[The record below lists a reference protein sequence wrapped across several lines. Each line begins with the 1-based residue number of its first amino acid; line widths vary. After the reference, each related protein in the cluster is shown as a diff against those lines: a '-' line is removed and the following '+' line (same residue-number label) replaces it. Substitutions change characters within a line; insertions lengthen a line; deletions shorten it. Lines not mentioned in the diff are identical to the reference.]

1 MTLGL
6 QVCNYT
12 LGCGVQPIAIDRNF
26 TASVSTKEERRA
38 ETGLSQGYAPSVRP
52 LSLLGWCRSDVQCCN
67 VHLPFLKRRPYAS
80 SRHPEQAMTSPFK
93 AYDVRG
99 EIPQEINAAFAYR
112 FGQAVAATT
121 KAREV
126 VVGHD
131 MRQDSPALAAALAQ
145 GLLDCGVSVLPL
157 GLCGTEEVYFHT
169 ANSGAGA
176 GLMVTASHNPE
187 SYNGFKMVLEGAR
200 AATRDNALDA
210 IEKLVMGDS
219 KIAPVGSYGARGRLA
234 PTLDRTPYIQ
244 RLLAQLYGVTLRPMK
259 IVCHAGNGCAGPVV
273 DLLERHLPFE
283 FIKIDHEPDPTLPNG
298 VPNPQLPEKRARAS
312 EAVVA
317 HGADLA
323 IAWDGDFDRCFLY
336 DHNGRFIE
344 GYYLVGLIARA
355 MLRAAPGSKVLY
367 DPRLTWNTIDMVSA
381 AGGTPIICPTGH
393 AFFKHRMR
401 EHDAIYGG
409 EMSAHHYFRDFSYCD
424 SGMLTWLAVVTE
436 LSAQKASLAELVEE
450 RIAAFP
456 CSGEIN
462 FKVGDARAVQRRV
475 EDHFA
480 PRDPVVEAV
489 DGLSMDFG
497 DWRFNL
503 RSSNT
508 EPLLRLNVETRGD
521 RALLDA
527 RVEEISA
534 LIRAK

>member
-1 MTLGL
+1 
-6 QVCNYT
+6 
-12 LGCGVQPIAIDRNF
+12 
-26 TASVSTKEERRA
+26 
-38 ETGLSQGYAPSVRP
+38 
-52 LSLLGWCRSDVQCCN
+52 
-67 VHLPFLKRRPYAS
+67 
-80 SRHPEQAMTSPFK
+80 MTSPFK

-99 EIPQEINAAFAYR
+99 EIPLEINAAFAYR
-112 FGQAVAATT
+112 FGQAVAATLET
-121 KAREV
+121 SQV

-145 GLLDCGVSVLPL
+145 GLLDSGVGVLPV
-157 GLCGTEEVYFHT
+157 GHCGTEEVYFHT

-187 SYNGFKMVLEGAR
+187 NYNGFKMVLEGAR

-210 IEKLVMGDS
+210 IEKLVMSDRN
-219 KIAPVGSYGARGRLA
+219 IASVGSYGARGRLA
-234 PTLDRTPYIQ
+234 PTLDRTPYIE
-244 RLLAQLYGVTLRPMK
+244 RLLAQVSGLELRPMK
-259 IVCHAGNGCAGPVV
+259 IVCHAGNGCAGPII
-273 DLLERHLPFE
+273 DLLEPRLPFE

-298 VPNPQLPEKRARAS
+298 VPNPLLPEKRARAS
-312 EAVVA
+312 EAVVV

-344 GYYLVGLIARA
+344 GYYLVGLIAKA

-367 DPRLTWNTIDMVSA
+367 DPRLTWNTVDMVSK

-401 EHDAIYGG
+401 EEDAIYGG

-424 SGMLTWLAVVTE
+424 SGMLTWLAVVAE
-436 LSAQKASLAELVEE
+436 LSAQETSLAELVEE

-462 FKVGDARAVQRRV
+462 FTVDDAMTAQRRV
-475 EDHFA
+475 EHHFA
-480 PRDPVVEAV
+480 GRNPVIEAV
-489 DGLSMDFG
+489 DGVSMDFG

-508 EPLLRLNVETRGD
+508 EPLLRLNVETRGN

-527 RVEEISA
+527 RVTEISD
-534 LIRAK
+534 LIRAG